1 MKNECKKETLAM
13 EMLREQK
20 HKLNFYRLFTI
31 VLVVIYIVSLML
43 VFIIRRPSLKNN
55 IGKSP

>member
-13 EMLREQK
+13 EMLKEQK

-43 VFIIRRPSLKNN
+43 VFIIRR
-55 IGKSP
+55 

>member
-13 EMLREQK
+13 EMLKEQK
-20 HKLNFYRLFTI
+20 RKLNFYRLFTI

-43 VFIIRRPSLKNN
+43 VFIFRR
-55 IGKSP
+55 